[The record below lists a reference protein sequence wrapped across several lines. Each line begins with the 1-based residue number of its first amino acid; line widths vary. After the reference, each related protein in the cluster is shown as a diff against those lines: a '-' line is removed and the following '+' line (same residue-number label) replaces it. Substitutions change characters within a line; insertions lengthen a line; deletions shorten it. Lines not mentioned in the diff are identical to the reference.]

1 MNTKIINLL
10 QWLNSKPFY
19 FSPVKRLIFI
29 FFLTAFQNKFQSMR
43 PSVFKSG
50 EVFVYV
56 KKLEFDWLTSF
67 ICCLSK
73 YKHQVKSA
81 S

>member
-1 MNTKIINLL
+1 
-10 QWLNSKPFY
+10 
-19 FSPVKRLIFI
+19 
-29 FFLTAFQNKFQSMR
+29 MR

-73 YKHQVKSA
+73 YKHQLKSA